1 MSLNENALLL
11 FTAALKEL
19 LSGGIPL
26 SKSLKTISETKLL
39 GKKVCFAADEIFQ
52 NLNSGSSFFVA
63 LKKCGQLI
71 FPAWYLAFIE
81 CSEKSGKLNLIVK
94 NILTILHKKKE
105 NREKFVS
112 SLVYPGFIA
121 ILALFGGFFVF
132 YFLSDFSSGLYFDG
146 KNALKSPFETFFP
159 ALIFLFLS
167 YFCVFLSMKKIL
179 PLNPA
184 ALVFQSLTFLSE
196 NSVPIV
202 ECVKSCFSFAEKSRK
217 LESALILTEE
227 RILSGWKISESFSK
241 SFEENSLKNE
251 AKLLKLNLSLCQM
264 TGKNDGFSK
273 VARTLEEKLAKRAER
288 FLGILQPSLMF
299 ITAFYLW
306 LLLKDIFL
314 PVFMGI
320 GGDL

>member
-1 MSLNENALLL
+1 MNLNENLLLL
-11 FTAALKEL
+11 FTAALEEL

-26 SKSLKTISETKLL
+26 SKSLKTISETKPF

-52 NLNSGSSFFVA
+52 NLNSGSSFFVS
-63 LKKCGQLI
+63 LEKCSQLI
-71 FPAWYLAFIE
+71 FPVWYLAFIE
-81 CSEKSGKLNLIVK
+81 CSEKSGNLNLIVK
-94 NILTILHKKKE
+94 NILTILQKKKE

-112 SLVYPGFIA
+112 SLIYPVFVA
-121 ILALFGGFFVF
+121 IFSLFGGFFAF
-132 YFLSDFSSGLYFDG
+132 HFLSDFSLGDYFWE
-146 KNALKSPFETFFP
+146 NFTLKSSFGTFFP
-159 ALIFLFLS
+159 ALSFLFSS
-167 YFCVFLSMKKIL
+167 YFCVFLSMKKIFCQ
-179 PLNPA
+179 NSS
-184 ALVFQSLTFLSE
+184 VFVFKSLAFLSE
-196 NSVPIV
+196 NSVPVV

-241 SFEENSLKNE
+241 SFEESGLKNE
-251 AKLLKLNLSLCQM
+251 ARLLTLNLSLCQM

-273 VARTLEEKLAKRAER
+273 IALSLEEKSARREER
-288 FLGILQPSLMF
+288 FLGILQPILMF

-314 PVFMGI
+314 PIFMGI

>member
-1 MSLNENALLL
+1 MSLNENSLLL
-11 FTAALKEL
+11 FTAALEEL

-26 SKSLKTISETKLL
+26 SKSLKTISGTNPL

-52 NLNSGSSFFVA
+52 NLNNGSSFFVA
-63 LKKCGQLI
+63 LKKCSQLV

-81 CSEKSGKLNLIVK
+81 CSEKSGTLNLIVK
-94 NILTILHKKKE
+94 NILTILQKKKA

-112 SLVYPGFIA
+112 SLVYPVFVA
-121 ILALFGGFFVF
+121 ILALFGGFFAF
-132 YFLSDFSSGLYFDG
+132 HFLSDFSSGLYFDG
-146 KNALKSPFETFFP
+146 KNALKSPLEIFFP
-159 ALIFLFLS
+159 AMSFLFSS
-167 YFCVFLSMKKIL
+167 YFFVFLSMKKIL

-184 ALVFQSLTFLSE
+184 VLVFQSLAFLSE
-196 NSVPIV
+196 NSVPV
-202 ECVKSCFSFAEKSRK
+202 LECVKSCFSFAEKSRK

-241 SFEENSLKNE
+241 SFEENCLKNE
-251 AKLLKLNLSLCQM
+251 TRLLKLNLSFCQM

-273 VARTLEEKLAKRAER
+273 IAKTLEEKSARRAER

>member
-1 MSLNENALLL
+1 MSLNENSLLL
-11 FTAALKEL
+11 FTAALEEL

-26 SKSLKTISETKLL
+26 SKSLKTIFETKPL
-39 GKKVCFAADEIFQ
+39 GKKVCFVADEIFQ

-63 LKKCGQLI
+63 LKKCSQVI

-94 NILTILHKKKE
+94 NILVILQKKKA
-105 NREKFVS
+105 NNEKFAS
-112 SLVYPGFIA
+112 SLVYPVFVA
-121 ILALFGGFFVF
+121 ILALFGGFFAF
-132 YFLSDFSSGLYFDG
+132 HFLSDFSSGLYFDG
-146 KNALKSPFETFFP
+146 KNALKSSFETFFP
-159 ALIFLFLS
+159 AMIFLFSS
-167 YFCVFLSMKKIL
+167 YFCVFLLMKKIL

-184 ALVFQSLTFLSE
+184 ILVFQSLAFLSK

-217 LESALILTEE
+217 LESTLILTEE

-241 SFEENSLKNE
+241 SFEENGLKNE
-251 AKLLKLNLSLCQM
+251 ARLLKLNLSLCQM

-273 VARTLEEKLAKRAER
+273 VARSLEEKSAKRAER

>member
-1 MSLNENALLL
+1 MNLNENSLLL
-11 FTAALKEL
+11 FTTALEEL

-26 SKSLKTISETKLL
+26 SKSLKTISETKPL

-63 LKKCGQLI
+63 LKKCSQLI

-94 NILTILHKKKE
+94 NIFAILQKKKA

-112 SLVYPGFIA
+112 SLVYPVFVA
-121 ILALFGGFFVF
+121 ILALFGGFFAF

-146 KNALKSPFETFFP
+146 KNAFKSPFETFFP
-159 ALIFLFLS
+159 AMIFLFSS
-167 YFCVFLSMKKIL
+167 YFFVFLSMKKIL

-184 ALVFQSLTFLSE
+184 VLVFQSLAFLSE

-241 SFEENSLKNE
+241 SFEENGLKNE
-251 AKLLKLNLSLCQM
+251 ARLLKLNLSLCQM

-273 VARTLEEKLAKRAER
+273 VARSLEEKSDKRAEH